1 MRKIIIASGNKEAA
15 QRVKNMLA
23 VHGIQ
28 TEKLFSSGA
37 EVLSYAVI
45 RPEAVIICGRLP
57 DMTAVTLAEMLPSGF
72 DIISLTPSGR
82 SQMIFR
88 SNLVS
93 LNMPLNT
100 RELVS
105 TVKTLAVTQNQSYQR
120 KKLRSDD
127 EEKLITQAKQRIM
140 ERHHISESQAHKIL
154 QKRSMDSGLPLLRVA
169 SLVLEEYE

>member
-15 QRVKNMLA
+15 QRVKNTLF

-28 TEKLFSSGA
+28 TEKLFTSGA

-57 DMTAVTLAEMLPSGF
+57 DMTAVTLAEMLPAGF

-88 SNLVS
+88 SNLIS

-100 RELVS
+100 RELIS

-120 KKLRSDD
+120 KKLRSAD
-127 EEKLITQAKQRIM
+127 EEKLISQAKQRIM
-140 ERHHISESQAHKIL
+140 ERHHISEAQAHKIL
-154 QKRSMDSGLPLLRVA
+154 QKRSMDSGLSLLRIA

>member
-1 MRKIIIASGNKEAA
+1 MRKIVIASGNRQAA

-28 TEKLFSSGA
+28 MERLFSSGA

-57 DMTAVTLAEMLPSGF
+57 DMTAVTLAEMVPAGF
-72 DIISLTPSGR
+72 DIISLTPSGQ

-88 SNLVS
+88 SNLIS

-120 KKLRSDD
+120 KNHRPDD
-127 EEKLITQAKQRIM
+127 EEKLITHAKQRIM

-154 QKRSMDSGLPLLRVA
+154 QKRSMDSGVSMLQVA